1 MRLPVGLALREMRHD
16 WQAAACFM
24 AALVGALA
32 PLLII
37 LALKNGAID
46 GMLGRLVEDPANREI
61 IAVGA
66 GRHDPEFFNQMRAR
80 DDVLFVTPKTRNI
93 NAQANAVQNKS
104 ARKLVRRVSLIPSA
118 PGDPLSTTAD
128 VASGVVVLSTKLA
141 EELEAGVGET
151 LEMRIDRTLDGVKEN
166 ARVTLTVA
174 GIVPPE
180 NYGRVAMFISIE
192 DMVAIERFRDDKE
205 ITPLNWQE
213 PRPLPETF
221 ASFRIYARTLEGIGQ
236 LEDDLDAMDKNV
248 RLRAE
253 NVDLLLSFRR
263 NLNLLF
269 GVIAGLA
276 IIGFWAAMASN
287 LRGSVERQRNSLSL
301 LTLLGVSENARR
313 LIPVTQSVTL
323 VSGGVLITLLLV
335 LPLLIVV
342 NQYFTPE
349 GFARIAWLGGWHI
362 FWIIVLGLVTAF
374 SASFWAVL
382 AIREI
387 KADEVL
393 RTT

>member
-128 VASGVVVLSTKLA
+128 VASGVMLKRPSPTQ
-141 EELEAGVGET
+141 
-151 LEMRIDRTLDGVKEN
+151 
-166 ARVTLTVA
+166 
-174 GIVPPE
+174 
-180 NYGRVAMFISIE
+180 
-192 DMVAIERFRDDKE
+192 ER
-205 ITPLNWQE
+205 
-213 PRPLPETF
+213 
-221 ASFRIYARTLEGIGQ
+221 
-236 LEDDLDAMDKNV
+236 
-248 RLRAE
+248 
-253 NVDLLLSFRR
+253 
-263 NLNLLF
+263 
-269 GVIAGLA
+269 
-276 IIGFWAAMASN
+276 
-287 LRGSVERQRNSLSL
+287 
-301 LTLLGVSENARR
+301 
-313 LIPVTQSVTL
+313 
-323 VSGGVLITLLLV
+323 
-335 LPLLIVV
+335 
-342 NQYFTPE
+342 
-349 GFARIAWLGGWHI
+349 
-362 FWIIVLGLVTAF
+362 
-374 SASFWAVL
+374 
-382 AIREI
+382 
-387 KADEVL
+387 
-393 RTT
+393 